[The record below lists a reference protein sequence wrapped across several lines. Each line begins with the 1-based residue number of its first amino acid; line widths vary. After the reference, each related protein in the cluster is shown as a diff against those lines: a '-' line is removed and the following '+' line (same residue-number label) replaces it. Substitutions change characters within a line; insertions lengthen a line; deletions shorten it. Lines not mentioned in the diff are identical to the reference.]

1 MSSRPRLILTFS
13 GTKFTTPFPN
23 DRETFL
29 QRILAIPFNLKLDCI
44 WLRGRVQRIMEWM
57 KRFVYQIITT
67 LGDTRAA
74 IAGRNAVTCR
84 ERAIAKVWS
93 VL

>member
-29 QRILAIPFNLKLDCI
+29 QRILAIPFSLKLDCI
-44 WLRGRVQRIMEWM
+44 WLRGRVQRIMELM
-57 KRFVYQIITT
+57 KRFVYQII
-67 LGDTRAA
+67 GHS
-74 IAGRNAVTCR
+74 GRHESCHRWT
-84 ERAIAKVWS
+84 ERSDV
-93 VL
+93 